1 MSEITITNLNNI
13 ISDYKKKLKDCEEK
27 NIGLESRARSLE
39 KDLKEAR
46 KRK

>member
-13 ISDYKKKLKDCEEK
+13 ISDYKKKLEDCREK
-27 NIGLESRARSLE
+27 NRSLESRVRSLE

-46 KRK
+46 K